1 MPHTGWVHYDSN
13 GGLILYKSP
22 YRATNVNDRISYVIP
37 ADLRPTENEFVTL
50 EVDKPIRRITQCKR
64 NLYCDIK
71 DVYTVTG
78 ITKPDLN
85 EIATIHRPYLDS
97 KEFQYRVTQNWK
109 GAEHDNLDFSIA
121 MQILSCPGG
130 IHGAGGIGTWTISQ
144 VGGGPKSLIDLKR
157 TISHLLPTE
166 FMNSGNIYRYNFIGN
181 SKALHQL
188 ENDRRLGKIPEISY
202 NYLAKLPPTEH
213 ARVQIP
219 TRIQNSEFKPGT
231 LDTDQD
237 VLEYLLTALLIR
249 PVVKDFMISKIE
261 STIRKVYKRLDF
273 ETDALDPLS
282 TSKIANALC
291 RLDFRTNLD
300 EDGFD
305 SYSRRYDEV
314 MYNFMDSEKK
324 LVNPNTGETYNTAQ
338 VDVLSLSKRMTPM
351 DNRVLRAFAEEH
363 DQGKAW
369 VTQQDVE
376 KHFDPGSKYDVEDSV
391 RRLRDLG
398 RILMSPRGLGYKI
411 FWSD

>member
-1 MPHTGWVHYDSN
+1 MHYDPN
-13 GGLILYKSP
+13 GRLILYKSP
-22 YRATNVNDRISYVIP
+22 YRATNINDRISYVIP
-37 ADLRPTENEFVTL
+37 ADLRPAENEFVTL
-50 EVDKPIRRITQCKR
+50 EVEKPIRRITQCNR
-64 NLYCDIK
+64 NLYCDFN
-71 DVYTVTG
+71 DVHTVTG

-97 KEFQYRVTQNWK
+97 KEFQYRLTQNWK
-109 GAEHDNLDFSIA
+109 GAENDNLDFSIA
-121 MQILSCPGG
+121 MQILSCPSG
-130 IHGAGGIGTWTISQ
+130 IHGAGGIGTWTISH

-166 FMNSGNIYRYNFIGN
+166 FLNSGNIYRYNFIGN

-188 ENDRRLGKIPEISY
+188 ENDRRSGKIPEISY

-213 ARVQIP
+213 TRVQIP

-231 LDTDQD
+231 LEMDQD

-261 STIRKVYKRLDF
+261 STIRKVYRRLDF
-273 ETDALDPLS
+273 ETDALDSLS
-282 TSKIANALC
+282 TSKIANSLC

-300 EDGFD
+300 EDSFD
-305 SYSRRYDEV
+305 SYSRRYDEI
-314 MYNFMDSEKK
+314 MYNFMDDKK
-324 LVNPNTGETYNTAQ
+324 LVNPNTGETYHTPQ
-338 VDVLSLSKRMTPM
+338 VDVLSLSKQMTPM

-391 RRLRDLG
+391 GRLRDLG
-398 RILMSPRGLGYKI
+398 RILMSPKGLGYKI